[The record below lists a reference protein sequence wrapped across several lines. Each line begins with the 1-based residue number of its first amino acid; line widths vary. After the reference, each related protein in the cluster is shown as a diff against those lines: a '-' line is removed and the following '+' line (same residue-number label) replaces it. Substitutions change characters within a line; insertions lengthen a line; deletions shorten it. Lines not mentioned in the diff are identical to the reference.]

1 VRARSTTLSA
11 HAARVSRDDG
21 PSLTANLARLAGD
34 SWPAL
39 AIAAA
44 IAAVCFGATGG
55 VQSLDGS
62 SPSGAGLGPNTVVE
76 MALTLGGGLLVALAF
91 AREPRG
97 RVRVFG
103 FATAVALFALAAFSV
118 LSVDWSVAP
127 ANSWLEASRT
137 FSYAASFAGAIAL
150 VRLAAGRWRSVIAGV
165 LLATVAVSAYAVA
178 SKIVPATLDA
188 SDTMARLAV
197 PFGYWNAVGLIG
209 ALGLAPA
216 LWLGS
221 RREGHGAVNALAAPA
236 IAVLLVA
243 LVLSYSRGAV
253 LAAVVGVAIWFALV
267 PLRLRALAMLAIGGV
282 AGGGVVA
289 WAFAQPALSDN
300 GVSLAARSSSGHRLG
315 LLLLAAL
322 AVAFA
327 AALVVRF
334 AGDRNP
340 LAPARRR
347 TLGIAVAVALA
358 LVPVA
363 AVGAAA
369 HSSRGLF
376 GTISHGWNE
385 LTTANAQQPSNSAS
399 RLTSTGSMQALYWS
413 YALDIFDANPVAGAG
428 VGSYGVAS
436 QRFMTGP
443 DKALNAHGYVFQ
455 TLADLGLIGL
465 ALSLAVAIGW
475 AIAAARAVGPFR
487 ARAPGAGSAERLGLL
502 TLIVVVVT
510 FAVHSAVDW
519 VYFVPGEAVI
529 ALLCAGWVAGR
540 GPWQEP
546 LEPGERSLAR
556 LTRSPVAAAGAA
568 TAIALALVVA
578 WSQWQPLRS
587 EQAATAGANELGNA
601 NAALIRDDRALVR
614 RDLAAARADE
624 LTAIARDPLDITPR
638 ADLAGAYNTAG
649 EVGLAQRSLERA
661 VQLQPSNAVSWFDL
675 WQFDSGIP
683 RYAKFADQ
691 ALAVTYH
698 LDPYD
703 PGLDESLGASG

>member
-1 VRARSTTLSA
+1 MSA
-11 HAARVSRDDG
+11 HAARISRDER

-34 SWPAL
+34 SWL
-39 AIAAA
+39 AVTIAAA
-44 IAAVCFGATGG
+44 IAAVCFAATGG
-55 VQSLDGS
+55 IESLDGS

-76 MALTLGGGLLVALAF
+76 MTLTLGGGLLVALAF
-91 AREPRG
+91 AREPRE

-103 FATAVALFALAAFSV
+103 FAAAVALFALAAFSV

-127 ANSWLEASRT
+127 ANSWLEANRS
-137 FSYAASFAGAIAL
+137 FAYAAAFAGAIAL
-150 VRLAAGRWRSVIAGV
+150 VRLSAGRWRSMIAGV
-165 LLATVAVSAYAVA
+165 LLATVVVSAYAVA
-178 SKIVPATLDA
+178 SKIVPGTLDA
-188 SDTMARLAV
+188 SDTMARLKV

-221 RREGHGAVNALAAPA
+221 RREGHGVLNALAAPA
-236 IAVLLVA
+236 IALLLVA

-253 LAAVVGVAIWFALV
+253 LAALIGVALWFALV
-267 PLRLRALAMLAIGGV
+267 PLRLRALAMLAIGAV
-282 AGGGVVA
+282 AAGAVLA

-300 GVSLAARSSSGHRLG
+300 GVALAARSSSGHRLG

-322 AVAFA
+322 LVSFA
-327 AALVVRF
+327 AALAVRF

-347 TLGIAVAVALA
+347 TLGVAVLVALA

-376 GTISHGWNE
+376 GTISHGWHE
-385 LTTANAQQPSNSAS
+385 LTTPNAQQPGNSAS

-413 YALDIFDANPVAGAG
+413 YALDIFDANPLAGAG

-443 DKALNAHGYVFQ
+443 DKALNAHGYIFQ

-475 AIAAARAVGPFR
+475 AIAAARAVRPFR
-487 ARAPGAGSAERLGLL
+487 ARAPGAGSPERIGLL
-502 TLIVVVVT
+502 TMIVVVVT
-510 FAVHSAVDW
+510 FAVHSTVDW
-519 VYFVPGEAVI
+519 VYFVPGETLI

-540 GPWQEP
+540 GPWRQP

-556 LTRSPVAAAGAA
+556 LMRSPIAAAGAA

-587 EQAATAGANELGNA
+587 EQAATAGANELGYA
-601 NAALIRDDRALVR
+601 NTALISDHPALAKR
-614 RDLAAARADE
+614 ELAAARADE

-638 ADLAGAYNTAG
+638 TDLAGAYNTAG
-649 EVGLAQRSLERA
+649 EVSLAQRTLERA
-661 VQLQPSNAVSWFDL
+661 VQLQPSNAVSWFNL
-675 WQFDSGIP
+675 WLFDTAIP
-683 RYAKFADQ
+683 RYAKIADE

-703 PGLDESLGASG
+703 PGLDESVGSSS